1 MIVYKIFYF
10 FIMEKM
16 TISDLSKPNNSKEL
30 AEFCSVIAQ
39 DRLAKDVLLMDMT
52 EIETAITD
60 FFVVAT
66 AESEPQAEAVVNKIY
81 EKCRDF
87 GIDKPKTE
95 GYEYKD
101 WIILDFFDVVF
112 HIMLPKVRK
121 FYNIEK
127 LWADAAFTSLN
138 DNNEFVKLNDEDVVK
153 LFKENA

>member
-1 MIVYKIFYF
+1 
-10 FIMEKM
+10 M

-30 AEFCSVIAQ
+30 AEFCSVIAH
-39 DRLAKDVLLMDMT
+39 DRLAKDILIMDMT
-52 EIETAITD
+52 KIETAITD

-81 EKCRDF
+81 EVCRDF
-87 GIDKPKTE
+87 EIEKPKTE

-127 LWADAAFTSLN
+127 LWADSSFTSLD
-138 DNNEFVKLNDEDVVK
+138 DNGEFISLNDEDVVK